1 MDNRDTIKPPP
12 DFIVDE
18 HGPLGQC
25 FPQGTWDEERNMIVI
40 TLGDGYDL
48 EILPED
54 AEAFSKWLLNAA
66 DWVRLCHVAK

>member
-1 MDNRDTIKPPP
+1 
-12 DFIVDE
+12 
-18 HGPLGQC
+18 
-25 FPQGTWDEERNMIVI
+25 MIVI

-66 DWVRLCHVAK
+66 DWVRLCHVAE